1 MDVSNSKFTAFI
13 DAFTANTY
21 IMVIVSNTGPNS
33 QDWGHGTH
41 KAATLMNIQKARSHF
56 EQFIPRS

>member
-1 MDVSNSKFTAFI
+1 
-13 DAFTANTY
+13 
-21 IMVIVSNTGPNS
+21 VIVSNTGPNS